1 MAKEKERKFKLKHL
15 PNGMPLKSFASV
27 NIKQGY
33 LMFEGNKHL
42 RVRIYNDHYGF
53 ICFKT
58 IISDQE
64 KNEYE
69 YEIPLEEALE
79 LYNSTNI
86 KLEKTRIP
94 TFDDYGNHIDID
106 IYPNGLQV
114 VEIEFDEFPPA
125 LPDYFGEEVTG
136 QKEYSNI
143 YIAKQNV

>member
-1 MAKEKERKFKLKHL
+1 MAKEKERKFKLKY
-15 PNGMPLKSFASV
+15 MPGDGLLKSV

-33 LMFEGNKHL
+33 LMFEGKKHL
-42 RVRIYNDHYGF
+42 RVRIFDDTHGF

-58 IISDQE
+58 IVNDQE

-69 YEIPLEEALE
+69 YSIPLEDAME

-86 KLEKTRIP
+86 KLEKNRIP
-94 TFDDYGNHIDID
+94 TQDDYGNNVDID
-106 IYPNGLQV
+106 IYPDGLQV
-114 VEIEFDEFPPA
+114 VEIEFDEFPHV

-143 YIAKQNV
+143 YIAKQNG